1 MKIYI
6 VYFLSKVRGVYSCPT
21 DANSR
26 IKELGGGEIITSNLN
41 FDVN

>member
-6 VYFLSKVRGVYSCPT
+6 VYHLTKVRGVYSCPT

-26 IKELGGGEIITSNLN
+26 IKELKGGEIITANLN
-41 FDVN
+41 FDI